1 METRSPDGAEKAST
15 NNKDSS
21 FQQNNT
27 SMANGSDELDEVDA
41 ISTVALLID
50 DLSSEDPNAK
60 MHSI

>member
-1 METRSPDGAEKAST
+1 MAERSPEP
-15 NNKDSS
+15 SS
-21 FQQNNT
+21 AANGNANNT
-27 SMANGSDELDEVDA
+27 SAAANSEIDEVDA

>member
-27 SMANGSDELDEVDA
+27 SMANGSEIDEVDA